1 MRTYVVYIW
10 QIEGVALENCMG
22 MGRYGAKL
30 VNICHR
36 SVVEKIPE
44 DRDDRQYGNSKKRFR
59 YFCKRVLD
67 TDEKMESTSIYRQQN
82 QTGTAM

>member
-1 MRTYVVYIW
+1 MRTYAVYIW

-44 DRDDRQYGNSKKRFR
+44 DREMIDNMVTRRKRSDIS
-59 YFCKRVLD
+59 V
-67 TDEKMESTSIYRQQN
+67 SVS
-82 QTGTAM
+82 